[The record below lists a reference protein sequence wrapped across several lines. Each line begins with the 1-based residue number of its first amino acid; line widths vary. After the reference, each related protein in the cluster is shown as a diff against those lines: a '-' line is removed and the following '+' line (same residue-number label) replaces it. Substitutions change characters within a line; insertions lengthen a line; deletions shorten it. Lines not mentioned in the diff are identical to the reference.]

1 MSRCRFT
8 WIRSE
13 RRVSVTSCS
22 FFLPTRRPLPAGS
35 AAAQVAEAAADHAH
49 PSIAHMDACV
59 AGGQLLAERIGV
71 TANLTKCS
79 IYEEG

>member
-22 FFLPTRRPLPAGS
+22 FFFPTRRPLPAGS

-59 AGGQLLAERIGV
+59 AGGGCLRSELASQRTDQV
-71 TANLTKCS
+71 
-79 IYEEG
+79 